1 LVVVI
6 LWGGSG
12 TWQNKPPMLIG
23 RKPAWNKI
31 NGRGVGGE

>member
-12 TWQNKPPMLIG
+12 TWQKKASNVDRAKATLG
-23 RKPAWNKI
+23 SK
-31 NGRGVGGE
+31 